1 MNNLLPDIESASWK
15 ELNPTL
21 KVTESTMSMFNYI
34 IIGVVLLALVFGI
47 VNTMLMVILERTK
60 EIGML
65 TALGLSNVKIALM
78 IVSET
83 IFLCLVGAAIGN
95 LLSFLSIS
103 WYGKQGIHFEQFKDG
118 FEQYG
123 MSAEVF
129 PAIDHQMYFTITL
142 LVIFTAIFASIFP
155 IIRAFKLDPAAA
167 IRD

>member
-1 MNNLLPDIESASWK
+1 MA
-15 ELNPTL
+15 
-21 KVTESTMSMFNYI
+21 MFNYI
-34 IIGVVLLALVFGI
+34 LIGVVLLALVFGI
-47 VNTMLMVILERTK
+47 INTMLMVILERTR

-78 IVSET
+78 IVCET
-83 IFLCLVGAAIGN
+83 IFLCLVGATIGN
-95 LLSFLSIS
+95 VLSFLSIS

-123 MSAEVF
+123 MSADVY
-129 PAIDHQMYFTITL
+129 PAIDHQMYLNITI
-142 LVIFTAIFASIFP
+142 LVIFTAIIASIFP